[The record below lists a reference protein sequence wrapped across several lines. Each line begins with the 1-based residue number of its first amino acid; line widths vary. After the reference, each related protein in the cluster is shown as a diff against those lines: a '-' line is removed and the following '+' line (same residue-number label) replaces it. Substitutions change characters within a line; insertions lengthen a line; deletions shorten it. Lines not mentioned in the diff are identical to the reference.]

1 MKWHYRT
8 IRHIDSRWPD
18 TEPYETAHEF
28 SYDPDAITP
37 EYDGFCPSPCHAMS
51 KEEAQWILDAYNH
64 PPAIEV
70 DDADHLKDEYGFDD
84 YTKYKWLDK
93 RVPEKEQKV

>member
-8 IRHIDSRWPD
+8 IRHIDSKFPD

-28 SYDPDAITP
+28 SYDHNAKEP
-37 EYDGFCPSPCHAMS
+37 EYDGFTFAHSHAMS

-70 DDADHLKDEYGFDD
+70 DDSDHEIIEYGQPN

-93 RVPEKEQKV
+93 RVPKKEQKV

>member
-8 IRHIDSRWPD
+8 IRHIDSQFPD
-18 TEPYETAHEF
+18 TEPYETVHEF
-28 SYDPDAITP
+28 SFPDEGG
-37 EYDGFCPSPCHAMS
+37 EYDGFTFSDSVVMS
-51 KEEAQWILDAYNH
+51 KQEAQWILDAYNY

-70 DDADHLKDEYGFDD
+70 DDSDHEIIEYGQPN

-93 RVPEKEQKV
+93 TVPKKV